1 MMNIN
6 KCTTLWQPL
15 IIAEATMVVLA
26 CATVDTPAAAPA
38 RIEVRPAEEIGPV
51 NRQILG
57 AAICAAKARRHEGVY
72 ADRGSGVWDPEHR
85 RPDPEFVALAK
96 QAGISAWRWA
106 PGTEAKWKPF
116 VGPLSERPYKFGLP
130 EFLRFC
136 EETDAVPVI
145 LLDVYRSTA
154 ADAAD
159 LVEYLN
165 SPDNG
170 KNPNGGMDWASVR
183 AADGH
188 PAPYDVVWFEC
199 GNESYVNA
207 GKWIKELGVGGYGG
221 LAEEYARRYLRF
233 RAAMKAVD
241 PRIKLGAN
249 IQHTI
254 DPWNKP
260 ILRVAGK
267 QIDFG
272 IDHPYSPG
280 FTGKAAPEM
289 SRRIMEACV
298 ARGAPLQK
306 LYDDLDRVV
315 EEETGRTDMPRA
327 VTEYNALLT
336 QQEPVPYRFTLGN
349 ALGTAEHI
357 RVMMRPR
364 NRIGLATFWNFA
376 NEFWGIVRGYPH
388 RGERPV
394 KQAPY
399 YVFQLYH
406 EHFGDTLIAS
416 QVSCGR
422 WDFQG
427 GYGVPAQSVPD
438 LTVNTAKRTDGTITL
453 MIVNTNVDTNIE
465 TTIVVENRQPDGDT
479 ETVARSLV
487 GATPLSTNL
496 GSEPHVK
503 VIKTA
508 IRPVASGW
516 RITLPKHSLT
526 AAEIRP

>member
-1 MMNIN
+1 MMSI
-6 KCTTLWQPL
+6 KKRAKLWQPL
-15 IIAEATMVVLA
+15 VITVMTGIALA
-26 CATVDTPAAAPA
+26 CATVDTPAATPA
-38 RIEVRPAEEIGPV
+38 RIEVMSEEEIGPV
-51 NRQILG
+51 NRHILG
-57 AAICAAKARRHEGVY
+57 AAICVAKARRHEGVY
-72 ADRGSGVWDPEHR
+72 ADRGSGAWNPEQR
-85 RPDPEFVALAK
+85 RPAPEFVALAK
-96 QAGISAWRWA
+96 QAGITAWRWA
-106 PGTEAKWKPF
+106 PGMEAKWKPF

-136 EETDAVPVI
+136 KETDAVPIV
-145 LLDVYRSTA
+145 LMDVYRSTA

-165 SPDNG
+165 SPDDG
-170 KNPNGGMDWASVR
+170 KNPNGGTDWAAIR

-207 GKWIKELGVGGYGG
+207 GKWIEELGVNGYGG

-280 FTGKAAPEM
+280 FTGKATPEM
-289 SRRIMEACV
+289 SRQIMEACV

-306 LYDDLDRVV
+306 LYDDLDRVIK
-315 EEETGRTDMPRA
+315 EKTGRTDMPRV

-336 QQEPVPYRFTLGN
+336 QQEPVAYRFTLGN

-364 NRIGLATFWNFA
+364 NRIALATFWNFA

-388 RGERPV
+388 RGERVV

-399 YVFQLYH
+399 YVFQLYN

-416 QVSCGR
+416 QVSCNC

-438 LTVNTAKRTDGTITL
+438 LTVNSAKRTDGTIAL
-453 MIVNTNVDTNIE
+453 MIVNTNLDADIE
-465 TTIVVENRQPDGDT
+465 TTIVVGDQRPNGKT
-479 ETVARSLV
+479 KAAARTLV
-487 GATPLSTNL
+487 GSTPLATNL
-496 GSEPHVK
+496 GPKTEAK
-503 VIKTA
+503 VIETA
-508 IRPVASGW
+508 IGAVADGW
-516 RITLPKHSLT
+516 QLTLPKHSLT
-526 AAEIRP
+526 AVEIEP

>member
-1 MMNIN
+1 MTALMVLM
-6 KCTTLWQPL
+6 C
-15 IIAEATMVVLA
+15 AAVEAFA
-26 CATVDTPAAAPA
+26 ATPA
-38 RIEVRPAEEIGPV
+38 RIEVKPKVEIGPV
-51 NRQILG
+51 NRKILG
-57 AAICAAKARRHEGVY
+57 AAICAAKTRRLEGVY
-72 ADRGSGVWDPEHR
+72 ADRGSGVWDPEQR

-96 QAGISAWRWA
+96 QAGIAAWRWA
-106 PGTEAKWKPF
+106 PGREAKWKPF
-116 VGPLSERPYKFGLP
+116 VGSLSERPYKFGLP

-136 EETDAVPVI
+136 EETDGVPII

-154 ADAAD
+154 ADSAD

-165 SPDNG
+165 SPNDG
-170 KNPNGGMDWASVR
+170 KNPNGGTDWAAVR

-188 PAPYDVVWFEC
+188 PAPYEVVWFEC

-207 GKWIKELGVGGYGG
+207 GKRIKELGVNGYGG
-221 LAEEYARRYLRF
+221 LAEEYGRRYLRF

-280 FTGKAAPEM
+280 FTGKATPEM
-289 SRRIMEACV
+289 SRHIMEACV

-306 LYDDLDRVV
+306 LYDDLDRVI

-336 QQEPVPYRFTLGN
+336 QQEPVAYRFTLGN

-364 NRIGLATFWNFA
+364 NRIALATFWNFA
-376 NEFWGIVRGYPH
+376 NEFWGMVRGYPH

-427 GYGVPAQSVPD
+427 GYSVPAQSVPD
-438 LTVNTAKRTDGTITL
+438 LTVNSAKRSDGTITL
-453 MIVNTNVDTNIE
+453 MIVNTNLDANVE
-465 TTIVVENRQPDGDT
+465 TTIAVKDWRSDSDT
-479 ETVARSLV
+479 GAMAWSLV
-487 GATPLSTNL
+487 GSTPLATNL
-496 GSEPHVK
+496 GAEHEVQLIETP
-503 VIKTA
+503 
-508 IRPVASGW
+508 IRRAADAW
-516 RITLPKHSLT
+516 KITLPKHSLT
-526 AAEIRP
+526 AVKIHP

>member
-1 MMNIN
+1 MSG
-6 KCTTLWQPL
+6 
-15 IIAEATMVVLA
+15 VVLA
-26 CATVDTPAAAPA
+26 CATVDTPAASSA
-38 RIEVRPAEEIGPV
+38 RIEVWLAEEIGPV
-51 NRQILG
+51 NRKILG
-57 AAICAAKARRHEGVY
+57 AAICAAKTRRLEGVY
-72 ADRGSGVWDPEHR
+72 ADRGSGVWDPEQR
-85 RPDPEFVALAK
+85 RPDPEFLALAK
-96 QAGISAWRWA
+96 QAGIGAWRWA
-106 PGTEAKWKPF
+106 PGREAKWKPF
-116 VGPLSERPYKFGLP
+116 VGPLSERHYKFGLP

-136 EETDAVPVI
+136 KETDAVPII

-170 KNPNGGMDWASVR
+170 KNPNGGTDWASVR

-188 PAPYDVVWFEC
+188 PAAYDVVWFEC

-207 GKWIKELGVGGYGG
+207 GKWIKELGVNGYGG

-233 RAAMKAVD
+233 RAAMNAVD

-272 IDHPYSPG
+272 IDHPYLPG
-280 FTGKAAPEM
+280 FTGKATPEM

-298 ARGAPLQK
+298 ARGAQLQK
-306 LYDDLDRVV
+306 FYDDLNRLVQQ
-315 EEETGRTDMPRA
+315 ETGRTDMPWV

-364 NRIGLATFWNFA
+364 NRITLATFWNFA

-394 KQAPY
+394 TQAPY
-399 YVFQLYH
+399 YVFQLYK

-427 GYGVPAQSVPD
+427 GYGVPAQSVPH
-438 LTVNTAKRTDGTITL
+438 LTLNSAKRADGTITL
-453 MIVNTNVDTNIE
+453 MIVNTNLDTDIE

-479 ETVARSLV
+479 KAVARSLV
-487 GATPLSTNL
+487 GPGPLATNL
-496 GSEPHVK
+496 ASEPEVK
-503 VIKTA
+503 VIKNA
-508 IRPVASGW
+508 IRSTTDGW
-516 RITLPKHSLT
+516 QLTLPKHSLT
-526 AAEIRP
+526 AVEIPPRD